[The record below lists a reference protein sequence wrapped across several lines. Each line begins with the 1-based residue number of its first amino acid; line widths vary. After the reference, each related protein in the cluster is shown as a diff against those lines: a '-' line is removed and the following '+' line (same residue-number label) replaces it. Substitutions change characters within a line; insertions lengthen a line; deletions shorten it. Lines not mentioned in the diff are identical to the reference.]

1 MLALITNSLALLPFL
16 RSYLLQLVQSQYVVL
31 QVASAA
37 VYLVFRPVQQLP
49 AVRAVVALNQP
60 NFDAHHVE
68 MMAATCSEK
77 SLLEEADTAVL

>member
-1 MLALITNSLALLPFL
+1 M
-16 RSYLLQLVQSQYVVL
+16 
-31 QVASAA
+31 ASAA

-60 NFDAHHVE
+60 NFDAHQVE

-77 SLLEEADTAVL
+77 SLLEEADTAIL